1 MTSRKRVYPGMVP
14 ARRAAQG
21 RGFPLVLGTEGG
33 VESRELGMTSK
44 ENEKKR
50 KACS

>member
-33 VESRELGMTSK
+33 VESRELGMISK
-44 ENEKKR
+44 EKKKR